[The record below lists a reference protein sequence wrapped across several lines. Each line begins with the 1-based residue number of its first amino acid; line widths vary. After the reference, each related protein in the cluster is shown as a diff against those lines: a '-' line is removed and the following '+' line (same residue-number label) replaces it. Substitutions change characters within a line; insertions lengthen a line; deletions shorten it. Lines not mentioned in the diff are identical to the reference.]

1 MQNRGFTLTELL
13 IAMAIVAILAFIAVP
28 SYSRYVAKSRQQD
41 AKSQLMAI
49 RQAQEIY
56 KLQYGSYTTNTT
68 LLSGWLGTLNRYN
81 FSVTAAD
88 ATTFTAKATGNID
101 GDATN
106 DVWQIDQSG
115 TMTNTTDD
123 VNS

>member
-1 MQNRGFTLTELL
+1 MVRRAFTLTELL
-13 IAMAIVAILAFIAVP
+13 IAMAIMAILALIAMP
-28 SYSRYVAKSRQQD
+28 GYSRYVAKSRQQD
-41 AKSQLMAI
+41 ARSQLMAI

-56 KLQYGSYTTNTT
+56 KLQYGSYTANTA
-68 LLSGWLGTLNRYN
+68 LLSGWLGTLNRYT
-81 FSVTAAD
+81 FCVTGAD
-88 ATTFTAKATGNID
+88 ATTFTARATGNID

-106 DVWQIDQSG
+106 DVWQMDQSG

>member
-1 MQNRGFTLTELL
+1 MHNKGFTLTELL
-13 IAMAIVAILAFIAVP
+13 IAMAIMAILALVALP
-28 SYSRYVAKSRQQD
+28 GYSRYVARSRQQD
-41 AKSQLMAI
+41 ARSQLMAI

-56 KLQYGSYTTNTT
+56 KLQYGSYTANTT
-68 LLSGWLGTLNRYN
+68 LLSGWLGTLNRYT
-81 FSVTAAD
+81 FSVTGAD
-88 ATTFTAKATGNID
+88 ASAFTARATGNID
-101 GDATN
+101 GDPTK

>member
-1 MQNRGFTLTELL
+1 MEKAFTLIELL
-13 IAMAIVAILAFIAVP
+13 IAMAIMAILALIVLP
-28 SYSRYVAKSRQQD
+28 GYSRYVAKARQQD

-56 KLQYGSYTTNTT
+56 KLQYGGYTTNTA
-68 LLSGWLGTLNRYN
+68 LLSGWVGTLNRYA
-81 FSVTAAD
+81 FSVTVAD
-88 ATTFTAKATGNID
+88 AATFTARAIGNID
-101 GDATN
+101 GDATD